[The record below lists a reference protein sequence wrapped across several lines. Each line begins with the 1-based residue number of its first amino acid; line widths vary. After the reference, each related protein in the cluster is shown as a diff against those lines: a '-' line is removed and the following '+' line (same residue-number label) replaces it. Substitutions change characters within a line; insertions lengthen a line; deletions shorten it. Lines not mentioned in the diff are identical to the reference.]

1 MTAPSPCPCD
11 TGKPYP
17 SCCGRFHDGRPAPTA
32 VALMRSRY
40 SAFALGLGSYLL
52 ETWHPATRPPS
63 MDLDDDT
70 TWTGLTI
77 EHTEA
82 GKAWD
87 DAGVVQFS
95 AAWRSPD
102 GDGTLRERSR
112 FTMIDGRWYYLD
124 GVLG

>member
-82 GKAWD
+82 GKA
-87 DAGVVQFS
+87 AHPNPGC
-95 AAWRSPD
+95 
-102 GDGTLRERSR
+102 SR
-112 FTMIDGRWYYLD
+112 GLNPPVSSRDLAM
-124 GVLG
+124 